1 MSEIKNNLEQVCVI
15 VYDRHGMVDEIY
27 LDSKE
32 NAAKRCLI
40 HNLAHFLDS
49 KSSEEDKQIA
59 VKLEKFVKDNNW
71 DEAFKLWED
80 ERLDERE
87 FHRPSHF
94 YSFTDKPD
102 IKSLW
107 IYKG

>member
-1 MSEIKNNLEQVCVI
+1 MSENNLEQVCVI

-27 LDSKE
+27 LDTKE

-40 HNLAHFLDS
+40 HNLAHL
-49 KSSEEDKQIA
+49 SEEDSDEVQEIA

-71 DEAFKLWED
+71 DKAFQLWED

-87 FHRPSHF
+87 FNRPAHF
-94 YSFTDKPD
+94 YSLTDKPD